1 MTKAQLIATAKTL
14 GVSADLLV
22 GKTNIQIKALIK
34 SYKASPPP
42 AKKAPS
48 DMATQ
53 ASMASGSGSGS
64 SGTTRATSESGT
76 EMPPIQKGL
85 SFQRLI
91 KMNEGK
97 GHKELVDVM
106 ANLQLAMLSTFQ
118 QWYDLQEK

>member
-53 ASMASGSGSGS
+53 ASIASGSGS
-64 SGTTRATSESGT
+64 TRATSESGT

>member
-53 ASMASGSGSGS
+53 ASIASSSGSGS
-64 SGTTRATSESGT
+64 TRASTSESGT